1 MVSTEQI
8 IDRYCIP
15 ISMSAFV
22 LTIPEAMDK
31 GILESSSLLL
41 PGNIEGIEFEALLP
55 LGITVEY
62 IEKREF
68 TELIAVR
75 ELLQNA
81 LDETEQLFGK
91 PLATIN
97 QDSNGMWIED
107 NGRGILI
114 DAFRIGGGSK
124 EPWMRGFFGEG
135 LKIAASYLIH
145 KGYPVLFFSS
155 DKVYELIE
163 LPKNSTNA
171 GIFLLIGKNN
181 RTIQGTKILISGFKQ
196 EIKETQKIVRFWN
209 EELKGRKIAE
219 ETFSSEQ
226 STKEMPSAIFDY
238 PNELYIRNMYVGPM
252 SEVAKRESL
261 LSYDLWWFRMDV
273 SRKLMTQSIPLMFI
287 EIAKVLERSE
297 SCRKIFVEK
306 LVESKMLK
314 ITDLHG
320 KHFIEFNPVFATVE
334 GHLFVYACPKGM
346 IDMFVTVLGLEK
358 EKERIVRVHSEKEAE
373 KAIEQGWVPINFH
386 YELTKEMNIIPE
398 FSEKSKK

>member
-1 MVSTEQI
+1 MVLIESI
-8 IDRYCIP
+8 IDRYQIP
-15 ISMSAFV
+15 ISMNAFI
-22 LTIPEAMDK
+22 LPISKAIEN
-31 GILESSSLLL
+31 GILDPCSLIL
-41 PGNIEGIEFEALLP
+41 PENLNGIEFEALLP
-55 LGITVEY
+55 LGLTAEY

-68 TELIAVR
+68 SEMIAIR

-91 PLATIN
+91 PMVEVK
-97 QDSNGMWIED
+97 QDADGMWIED
-107 NGRGILI
+107 NGRGIPI

-124 EPWMRGFFGEG
+124 EPWMRGYYGEG
-135 LKIAASYLIH
+135 LKIASSYLIR
-145 KGYPVLFFSS
+145 KGYPVFFFSS
-155 DKVYELIE
+155 DKVFQLIA
-163 LPKNSTNA
+163 LPKNSSNP
-171 GIFLLIGKNN
+171 GFFLLIGKNEKKV
-181 RTIQGTKILISGFKQ
+181 QGTKILISGFKQ
-196 EIKETQKIVRFWN
+196 EVEETQKIVRIWN
-209 EELKGRKIAE
+209 KELKGRKIAE
-219 ETFSSEQ
+219 EFFSSDQ

-297 SCRKIFVEK
+297 KCRKIYVEK

-314 ITDLHG
+314 ITELNG
-320 KHFIEFNPVFATVE
+320 KAFIEFNPVFATVE

-346 IDMFVTVLGLEK
+346 IDMFIQVLGLEK
-358 EKERIVRVHSEKEAE
+358 DKEKIVRVYSEKEAE

-398 FSEKSKK
+398 FKEKSLK